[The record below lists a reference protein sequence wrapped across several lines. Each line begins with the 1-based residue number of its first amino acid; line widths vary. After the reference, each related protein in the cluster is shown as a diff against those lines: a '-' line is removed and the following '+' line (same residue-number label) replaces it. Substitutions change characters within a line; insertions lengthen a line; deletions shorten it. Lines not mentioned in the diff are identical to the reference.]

1 MVARDG
7 VIKYQPHS
15 TSDRF
20 WHFFPILKSHSPK
33 AKVTAIDLISQ
44 KEFTVN
50 AYFFVSTI
58 LKILTDFS
66 FGNGMCLVYVSTSKV
81 HGDFGAL

>member
-1 MVARDG
+1 M
-7 VIKYQPHS
+7 
-15 TSDRF
+15 
-20 WHFFPILKSHSPK
+20 
-33 AKVTAIDLISQ
+33 TAIDLISQ

-66 FGNGMCLVYVSTSKV
+66 FGNGMVFTEKYRPIPTEKYQSGIQL
-81 HGDFGAL
+81 